1 MERLYQ
7 PDFKCIFGEN
17 FGNAFIYGQIDSLI
31 WPIFNDFEPSN
42 ALKNLLLLKNQEQ
55 RNLFY
60 YRKISL
66 EDEKIE
72 LHCSDISMGL
82 IQAMDL
88 GRDYGITNP
97 DVISVVKAD
106 PNLFKSILSFDL
118 SENSLKNNIIS
129 ELEQYRKEVDVLGIV
144 LYPSYTKLDITNS
157 ENKKFLELINYCINH
172 NLFLKIDIGNLY
184 LPQNY
189 PEFTSFEKVK
199 SFLSTNPKIKIILS
213 GLDIS
218 GDFAL
223 YYQLLKYFNNL
234 WMEIDPRTI
243 GGMTPTSAFRKIFN
257 IEGFIQNAWHRILIG
272 SATPTLEISQ
282 MVRGF
287 LEASEELPLSSKFLL
302 RIWIFRN
309 LNRLNPAVFKPIYS
323 IDPSLFNPIR
333 KVDIIQTYEN
343 ICEKIIEYKVKLR
356 SYSIT
361 QLINL
366 SDLINNLFI
375 STLDENPEL
384 NNGELF
390 IRSFH
395 TTTTLII
402 NEHEYGN
409 YLDLHYKFVEISM
422 RENQHSLHTVRAL
435 ENRADFN
442 PYDHELASTFGTRQL
457 TLPIVNRNLEIGDRE
472 NFYVL
477 VTFGPRTFHIFIK
490 IKLIK
495 G

>member
-7 PDFKCIFGEN
+7 PDFRCIFGEN
-17 FGNAFIYGQIDSLI
+17 FGNAFVYGQIDSLI

-42 ALKNLLLLKNQEQ
+42 SLKSLLLLKNQEQ

-88 GRDYGITNP
+88 GRDYGITNS
-97 DVISVVKAD
+97 DVVKVVKAD
-106 PNLFKSILSFDL
+106 PNLFKSILSFDP
-118 SENSLKNNIIS
+118 SEDSLNNDIIS
-129 ELEQYRKEVDVLGIV
+129 ELEKFRKEVDVLGIV
-144 LYPSYTKLDITNS
+144 VYPSYTKLDITNRD
-157 ENKKFLELINYCINH
+157 NKKFSELITYCTNY

-189 PEFTSFEKVK
+189 PEFASFEKIK
-199 SFLSTNPKIKIILS
+199 SFLSINPKIKIILS

-218 GDFAL
+218 GQFAF

-234 WMEIDPRTI
+234 WIEFDPRTI
-243 GGMTPTSAFRKIFN
+243 GGMTPTNAFRKIFN

-287 LEASEELPLSSKFLL
+287 LEASEELPLSNKYLL
-302 RIWIFRN
+302 RTWIFRN
-309 LNRLNPAVFKPIYS
+309 LNRLNTTVFKPICNMN
-323 IDPSLFNPIR
+323 ISLFNPIR
-333 KVDIIQTYEN
+333 KIDLIQTYEN
-343 ICEKIIEYKVKLR
+343 VCEKNIEYKVELR
-356 SYSIT
+356 SHSIT
-361 QLINL
+361 QLIYL
-366 SDLINNLFI
+366 SDLIRNLFI
-375 STLDENPEL
+375 SSLDENPDF
-384 NNGELF
+384 NNGELL

-395 TTTTLII
+395 TTTSLII

-409 YLDLHYKFVEISM
+409 YLDLHYKFVEISK
-422 RENQHSLHTVRAL
+422 RDSQYFLHTVKAL

-442 PYDHELASTFGTRQL
+442 PYDHELASTYGSRQL
-457 TLPIVNRNLEIGDRE
+457 ILPIVNRNLEIGDRE

-477 VTFGPRTFHIFIK
+477 ATFGPRTFHIFIK